1 VLVVRVVIVG
11 AVYLFLP
18 FYLPLVLVL
27 VLLLLAT
34 TTATPLAAFQEGPTQ
49 EEAVP

>member
-1 VLVVRVVIVG
+1 VLVVRVIIVG
-11 AVYLFLP
+11 AVCLFLP
-18 FYLPLVLVL
+18 LDLPLLLVL

-34 TTATPLAAFQEGPTQ
+34 TAATPLAAFQEGPTQ